1 MSMQTRT
8 KVILDAWIGRT
19 AVFGLNLAARV
30 LGKFMGIDHSLD
42 KIPGKIVVCKFLG
55 MGSIIQATPL
65 LQTLRK
71 SFPNS
76 KIYFVTA
83 KANATLLTSI
93 DAVDETWTV
102 DDHGLV
108 SLFKSSWSLL
118 RKLWNAKPDLYI
130 DLETYSY
137 YSTAIATMSC
147 ARNRFGFYRAERNI
161 RMGVYTHMMFF
172 NARAPIAQSYLQ
184 MARLIGCREIVND
197 LFPFS
202 VKDSEKTSF
211 RKKLE
216 TQTGKSLSTY
226 IVINPNA
233 SDLRIE
239 RRWPGENVISL
250 ISGIRKRFPEF
261 SIILIGAKNE
271 KPWVD
276 SIYTSLSPDVK
287 ENVYNTAGEFTL
299 PELFALLNEAR
310 LIITNDTGPMHISFS
325 LRKPTICLFGPA
337 SPTQY
342 GQNPNAYGI
351 YKNLYCSPC
360 VHDFL
365 TPPCKGD
372 NQCMKLITVK
382 EVAELC
388 EKVLGNESIVP
399 DSLENSGMH
408 FTKGNEY
415 TSLGIVQRV

>member
-30 LGKFMGIDHSLD
+30 LGKFMHIDHSLD

-71 SFPNS
+71 SFPNA

-102 DDHGLV
+102 DDHGFG
-108 SLFKSSWSLL
+108 SLFKSSWKLL
-118 RKLWNAKPDLYI
+118 RKLWKAKPDLYI

-161 RMGVYTHMMFF
+161 RMGMYTHMMFF

-184 MARLIGCREIVND
+184 MARLIGCREIVNE

-202 VKDSEKTSF
+202 VRDSEKSSF

-216 TQTGKSLSTY
+216 TQIGKILSTY
-226 IVINPNA
+226 IVINANA

-250 ISGIRKRFPEF
+250 ISIIRKRFPEI
-261 SIILIGAKNE
+261 SIILIGANNE

-276 SIYTSLSPDVK
+276 SIYNSLSPDVNDK
-287 ENVYNTAGEFTL
+287 VYNTAGSFTL

-310 LIITNDTGPMHISFS
+310 LIITNDTGPMHISFA

-342 GQNPNAYGI
+342 GQNPNAFGI

-388 EKVLGNESIVP
+388 EKVLGNESIIP
-399 DSLENSGMH
+399 DSFENSGMH

-415 TSLGIVQRV
+415 TSLGIVQRS